1 MKKYSI
7 LLLSL
12 LSVAACTKENTQDVA
27 PVFNPDSKLIVH
39 AAFDE
44 ESTRIT
50 TEDGLGFALEANSE
64 QIGVYVR
71 NGEFDYPNILF
82 TAGDADEKGWISFS
96 SNEEGYKIYETSQI
110 FAYAPYS
117 ATSISINGSADG
129 GATEQAVING
139 KWDGKR
145 TINLPDVQTQS
156 KENDFSHLTKYYTV
170 VATPATPQQSDTR
183 GLDSYSVDLQFSGVF
198 ALVRFVLQNEQATD
212 VTVSKLVFSADAAL
226 TGYFNIDLTHENP
239 KLSNTEYAPEAVEGK
254 TFGKVEIQL
263 ATPAV
268 IAAGKQTELFAVV
281 NAVSAGTSKIE
292 VYGTLDGKEVVFE
305 KVISS
310 AKTFARNKRVALG
323 VKLENPVVAD
333 YAQEV
338 IDALKN
344 GGTVKIEKDVDL
356 SSKAVTAP
364 NGALMI
370 EIPEGTE
377 VNLNIPA
384 GVTVKLANEGE
395 NIRLFNYGNVTI
407 SGEGSIEGAY
417 GIMRNYGTLTVESGN
432 FKTTNTTGGTALCN
446 ENGGTMIINDA
457 NVNAAYY
464 ALYNDNGTMTINGG
478 TFKSTSN
485 KSNGNGQ
492 DPAYCVCICGENAET
507 TINYAVIEG
516 IQGGL
521 AAIDNAT
528 LTIHDGI
535 FSTYYPENGETY
547 LNHYALYTANVGTA
561 TVNGGKFYSEGS
573 KVCIYTGDNDV
584 EGQENGVIYLK
595 GGYFEDMGHN
605 QFSGETIKPAKGYK
619 WVELAEPL
627 VVTNESNG
635 KTNTYYYQIVEGED
649 LGYKEVEG
657 GYEIYSAKG
666 LQWLAEQVNGGNN
679 FSGKTVTLTA
689 DIDLEN
695 ADWTPIGTKGNPF
708 AGKFDG
714 GSRTISNLNVN
725 SPEEAFKGLFGR
737 LEKSG
742 TISNVNIDNATV
754 KGLSQVG
761 AIVGNAYTG
770 SVSNCHVSGDIAIE
784 GNYQVGGIAGNG
796 YATISDC
803 SVIGN
808 AGSYVKGTYK
818 ENNLEGDAVGGIIGY
833 ACEEH
838 TENDVISGCS
848 ATIDVSGTRKVGG
861 IAGQCGHTAN
871 LGSCTFSGNVATNA
885 DEAYI
890 AGNAGKIM
898 VGGLVGEL
906 TNDGGT
912 PPLCALYIRNC
923 TVAEGSTVTGV
934 DAKTTG
940 AILGGSRTAGY
951 TLNEENNTATGVTV
965 TPSNELPEGIVKTET
980 GYEIQSATG
989 LSNLAALV
997 NEGKDFAGETIVL
1010 ADNMNL
1016 EDIAWTPI
1024 GNCSRSQT
1032 TGAAF
1037 RGTFDGNGKVIS
1049 NLNCTLDAD
1058 NFGAGLFGLLDG
1070 ATVRNVTIDSG
1081 EISNNVDCAGAIC
1094 GVMVGESIIE
1104 NCHNTGATISAE
1116 GAAGGIVGR
1125 AYSKSN
1131 DTIKGCTN
1139 SAQVSGAQKVGGI
1152 VAIASNGGTH
1162 NIENCQNSGS
1172 VSGGNAGVGGIV
1184 GHTGGNQPTTV
1195 KNCTNTGT
1203 IGIATDL
1210 YAAGIVGFSI
1220 AASCNIENSN
1230 NEGTVTAINA
1240 GGIFGIVGSTQ
1251 ATNISGCEN
1260 HGDVTGVNI
1269 AGGISAGTSSGT
1281 LENCKNT
1288 ANITA
1293 SAEGGIAGGIAG
1305 QYRNAA
1311 IVNCAGGAAS
1321 AAVTAQYAGRIIGL
1335 ALNGTV
1341 FANNMPEDARL
1352 TLDDSNGDDYSGIS
1366 SIGAMGMYTSG
1377 GSIIIAGGTLHGL
1390 PVQAVELSHIRIEE
1404 GAAWD
1409 VYPNETGIWTSDKTR
1424 PWGREGLIETTDGY
1438 DIANNYGIL
1447 HFAQMVN
1454 NGVSTFSG
1462 KTILLK
1468 NNLNLGGE
1476 EWMPIGI
1483 GTRDGSTYTGN
1494 AFKGTFD
1501 GNGKTISGLKISERS
1516 NSAGL
1521 IGVLDGGTVKNVT
1534 LEVDIDVASKANELA
1549 AGCVGLLTNNGLI
1562 ENVTVNGSVKSEKA
1576 AAGIVSRVL
1585 KSGTVRNCHN
1595 HATVSGTSYNIGGIV
1610 GAAYYDNEGMT
1621 IEGCTNDGAVSGTY
1635 AVGGI
1640 AGLSAA
1646 EVKNCSNSAA
1656 ITGNGTSVGG
1666 VIGEQQNAGS
1676 ITGCTN
1682 TGNVTNKT
1690 AAYGNGGIV
1699 GWIRYTG
1706 DTAAYP
1712 NKSIIT
1718 VSGCENRGSVSGG
1731 NDAGGIVGTVY
1742 SYGNIINNK
1751 NYAPTL
1757 SAKSFVAGVVG
1768 NAQFTEGHPGMTD
1781 EEHVYVTDNY
1791 SETTL
1796 DNMTGGMKAK
1806 FVYINNSDKT
1816 TSSGNTPDNN

>member
-1 MKKYSI
+1 MKKHSI
-7 LLLSL
+7 LFLALL
-12 LSVAACTKENTQDVA
+12 AAVSCQKENTQDIA
-27 PVFNPDSKLIVH
+27 PVFDSNVELR
-39 AAFDE
+39 ASFDE
-44 ESTRIT
+44 QSSRIA
-50 TEDGLGFALEANSE
+50 TEDGLTFSLEEGKE
-64 QIGVYVR
+64 QIGVYIQNDGMNALENVL
-71 NGEFDYPNILF
+71 Y
-82 TAGDADEKGWISFS
+82 TAGSADEQGWIAFTTQMPVQVQS
-96 SNEEGYKIYETSQI
+96 TSKF

-117 ATSISINGSADG
+117 ATTVDVSGSTDG
-129 GATEQAVING
+129 GSTDDGAIEPAAAGSGWNG
-139 KWDGKR
+139 KR
-145 TINLPDVQTQS
+145 AINLPDLQEQPAAGVKT
-156 KENDFSHLTKYYTV
+156 DIAKYYSV
-170 VATPATPQQSDTR
+170 VAVPAIPVARDV
-183 GLDSYSVDLQFSGVF
+183 LDAYSVNLQFSGVF
-198 ALVRFVLQNEQATD
+198 ALVRFSLKNTTADEIK
-212 VTVSKLVFSADAAL
+212 VSKIVFSAENAAL
-226 TGYFNIDLTHENP
+226 TGYFSVDLTHENP
-239 KLSNTEYAPEAVEGK
+239 KLSNTEYAPEAIAGK
-254 TFGKVEIQL
+254 TFDKVTVTL
-263 ATPAV
+263 AEPAT
-268 IAAGKQTELFAVV
+268 IAAQETAEVYAVV
-281 NAVSAGTSKIE
+281 NAGTFTEPKFIAYATDAAGNDI
-292 VYGTLDGKEVVFE
+292 VFE
-305 KVISS
+305 KTLK
-310 AKTFARNKRVALG
+310 AKTFSRQQRTAIG
-323 VKLENPVVAD
+323 VNLENPVVAD

-356 SSKAVTAP
+356 SGKAVTAP

-377 VNLNIPA
+377 INLNIPA

-407 SGEGSIEGAY
+407 SGEGCIEGAY

-446 ENGGTMIINDA
+446 ENGGTMIINNA
-457 NVNAAYY
+457 NIDAAYY

-485 KSNGNGQ
+485 NNNSNGQ

-521 AAIDNAT
+521 AAIDKAT

-649 LGYKEVEG
+649 LGYKEVDG
-657 GYEIYSAKG
+657 GYEVYSAQG
-666 LQWLAEQVNGGNN
+666 MQWLAEQVNG
-679 FSGKTVTLTA
+679 
-689 DIDLEN
+689 
-695 ADWTPIGTKGNPF
+695 
-708 AGKFDG
+708 
-714 GSRTISNLNVN
+714 
-725 SPEEAFKGLFGR
+725 
-737 LEKSG
+737 
-742 TISNVNIDNATV
+742 
-754 KGLSQVG
+754 
-761 AIVGNAYTG
+761 
-770 SVSNCHVSGDIAIE
+770 
-784 GNYQVGGIAGNG
+784 
-796 YATISDC
+796 
-803 SVIGN
+803 
-808 AGSYVKGTYK
+808 
-818 ENNLEGDAVGGIIGY
+818 
-833 ACEEH
+833 
-838 TENDVISGCS
+838 
-848 ATIDVSGTRKVGG
+848 
-861 IAGQCGHTAN
+861 
-871 LGSCTFSGNVATNA
+871 
-885 DEAYI
+885 
-890 AGNAGKIM
+890 
-898 VGGLVGEL
+898 
-906 TNDGGT
+906 
-912 PPLCALYIRNC
+912 
-923 TVAEGSTVTGV
+923 
-934 DAKTTG
+934 
-940 AILGGSRTAGY
+940 
-951 TLNEENNTATGVTV
+951 
-965 TPSNELPEGIVKTET
+965 
-980 GYEIQSATG
+980 
-989 LSNLAALV
+989 
-997 NEGKDFAGETIVL
+997 GKDFAGETIVL

-1016 EDIAWTPI
+1016 EGIAWTPI

-1049 NLNCTLDAD
+1049 NLNCALDAD

-1081 EISNNVDCAGAIC
+1081 EISNSADCAGAIC
-1094 GVMVGESIIE
+1094 GVMVGESVIE
-1104 NCHNTGATISAE
+1104 NCHNTGATISAK

-1203 IGIATDL
+1203 VGIATDL

-1240 GGIFGIVGSTQ
+1240 GGIFGCVGSTQ

-1260 HGDVTGVNI
+1260 RGDVTGVNI
-1269 AGGISAGTSSGT
+1269 AGGISAGAASGT

-1341 FANNMPEDARL
+1341 VANNMPEDARL

-1390 PVQAVELSHIRIEE
+1390 PIQAVELSHIRIED

-1409 VYPNETGIWTSDKTR
+1409 MYPNETGIWTSDKTR

-1454 NGVSTFSG
+1454 N
-1462 KTILLK
+1462 
-1468 NNLNLGGE
+1468 
-1476 EWMPIGI
+1476 
-1483 GTRDGSTYTGN
+1483 
-1494 AFKGTFD
+1494 
-1501 GNGKTISGLKISERS
+1501 
-1516 NSAGL
+1516 
-1521 IGVLDGGTVKNVT
+1521 
-1534 LEVDIDVASKANELA
+1534 
-1549 AGCVGLLTNNGLI
+1549 
-1562 ENVTVNGSVKSEKA
+1562 
-1576 AAGIVSRVL
+1576 
-1585 KSGTVRNCHN
+1585 
-1595 HATVSGTSYNIGGIV
+1595 
-1610 GAAYYDNEGMT
+1610 
-1621 IEGCTNDGAVSGTY
+1621 
-1635 AVGGI
+1635 
-1640 AGLSAA
+1640 
-1646 EVKNCSNSAA
+1646 
-1656 ITGNGTSVGG
+1656 
-1666 VIGEQQNAGS
+1666 
-1676 ITGCTN
+1676 
-1682 TGNVTNKT
+1682 
-1690 AAYGNGGIV
+1690 
-1699 GWIRYTG
+1699 
-1706 DTAAYP
+1706 
-1712 NKSIIT
+1712 
-1718 VSGCENRGSVSGG
+1718 
-1731 NDAGGIVGTVY
+1731 
-1742 SYGNIINNK
+1742 
-1751 NYAPTL
+1751 
-1757 SAKSFVAGVVG
+1757 
-1768 NAQFTEGHPGMTD
+1768 
-1781 EEHVYVTDNY
+1781 
-1791 SETTL
+1791 
-1796 DNMTGGMKAK
+1796 
-1806 FVYINNSDKT
+1806 
-1816 TSSGNTPDNN
+1816 

>member
-1 MKKYSI
+1 MKKQSI
-7 LLLSL
+7 LFLALL
-12 LSVAACTKENTQDVA
+12 AAASCQKENTQDIA
-27 PVFNPDSKLIVH
+27 PVVDSNVELR
-39 AAFDE
+39 ASFDE
-44 ESTRIT
+44 QSSRIAT
-50 TEDGLGFALEANSE
+50 DDGLTFTLEENNE
-64 QIGVYVR
+64 QIGVYIQNDGMNALENVL
-71 NGEFDYPNILF
+71 Y
-82 TAGDADEKGWISFS
+82 TAGAADEQGWISFTTQMPVQVQS
-96 SNEEGYKIYETSQI
+96 TSKF

-117 ATSISINGSADG
+117 ATTVDVSGSTEDG
-129 GATEQAVING
+129 ASEPSAAGSGWT
-139 KWDGKR
+139 GKR
-145 TINLPDVQTQS
+145 AINLPDLQEQPAAGVKT
-156 KENDFSHLTKYYTV
+156 DLAKYYSV
-170 VATPATPQQSDTR
+170 VAAPATPVARDV
-183 GLDSYSVDLQFSGVF
+183 LDSYSVNLQFSGVF
-198 ALVRFVLQNEQATD
+198 ALVRFSLKNTTADEIK
-212 VTVSKLVFSADAAL
+212 VSKIVFSAENAAL
-226 TGYFNIDLTHENP
+226 TGYFSVDLTHENP
-239 KLSNTEYAPEAVEGK
+239 KLSNTEYAPEAIAGK
-254 TFGKVEIQL
+254 TFDKVTVTL
-263 ATPAV
+263 AEPAT
-268 IAAGKQTELFAVV
+268 IAAQETAEVYAVV
-281 NAVSAGTSKIE
+281 NAGTFTEPKFIAYATDAAGNDI
-292 VYGTLDGKEVVFE
+292 VFE
-305 KVISS
+305 KTLK
-310 AKTFARNKRVALG
+310 AKTFSRQQRTAIG
-323 VKLENPVVAD
+323 VNLENPVVAD

-356 SSKAVTAP
+356 SGKAVTAP

-377 VNLNIPA
+377 INLNIPA

-407 SGEGSIEGAY
+407 SGEGCIEGAY

-446 ENGGTMIINDA
+446 ENGGTMIINNA
-457 NVNAAYY
+457 NIDAAYY

-485 KSNGNGQ
+485 NNNSNGQ

-521 AAIDNAT
+521 AAIDKAT

-573 KVCIYTGDNDV
+573 KVCIYICIYTGDNDV

-649 LGYKEVEG
+649 LGYKEVDG
-657 GYEIYSAKG
+657 GYEVYSAQG
-666 LQWLAEQVNGGNN
+666 MQWLAEQVNGGN
-679 FSGKTVTLTA
+679 
-689 DIDLEN
+689 
-695 ADWTPIGTKGNPF
+695 
-708 AGKFDG
+708 
-714 GSRTISNLNVN
+714 
-725 SPEEAFKGLFGR
+725 
-737 LEKSG
+737 
-742 TISNVNIDNATV
+742 
-754 KGLSQVG
+754 
-761 AIVGNAYTG
+761 
-770 SVSNCHVSGDIAIE
+770 
-784 GNYQVGGIAGNG
+784 
-796 YATISDC
+796 
-803 SVIGN
+803 
-808 AGSYVKGTYK
+808 
-818 ENNLEGDAVGGIIGY
+818 
-833 ACEEH
+833 
-838 TENDVISGCS
+838 
-848 ATIDVSGTRKVGG
+848 
-861 IAGQCGHTAN
+861 
-871 LGSCTFSGNVATNA
+871 
-885 DEAYI
+885 
-890 AGNAGKIM
+890 
-898 VGGLVGEL
+898 
-906 TNDGGT
+906 
-912 PPLCALYIRNC
+912 
-923 TVAEGSTVTGV
+923 
-934 DAKTTG
+934 
-940 AILGGSRTAGY
+940 
-951 TLNEENNTATGVTV
+951 
-965 TPSNELPEGIVKTET
+965 
-980 GYEIQSATG
+980 
-989 LSNLAALV
+989 
-997 NEGKDFAGETIVL
+997 DFAGETIVL

-1016 EDIAWTPI
+1016 EGIAWTPI

-1049 NLNCTLDAD
+1049 NLNCALDAD
-1058 NFGAGLFGLLDG
+1058 GFGAGLFGLLDG

-1081 EISNNVDCAGAIC
+1081 EISNSADCAGAIC
-1094 GVMVGESIIE
+1094 GVMVGESVIE
-1104 NCHNTGATISAE
+1104 NCHNTGATISAK

-1125 AYSKSN
+1125 AYGASN
-1131 DTIKGCTN
+1131 TITGCTN
-1139 SAQVSGAQKVGGI
+1139 SAQVSGTQKVGGI
-1152 VAIASNGGTH
+1152 VGITGTNGTTL
-1162 NIENCQNSGS
+1162 IDNCNNSGS
-1172 VSGGNAGVGGIV
+1172 VSGGNAGVGGIAGYV
-1184 GHTGGNQPTTV
+1184 GQPTTV

-1203 IGIATDL
+1203 VGIATDK
-1210 YAAGIVGFSI
+1210 YAAGIVGYHQTTP
-1220 AASCNIENSN
+1220 SCDIENCN
-1230 NEGTVTAINA
+1230 NEGAITAINA
-1240 GGIFGIVGSTQ
+1240 GGIFGCVGSTQ

-1260 HGDVTGVNI
+1260 RGDVTGVNI
-1269 AGGISAGTSSGT
+1269 AGGISAGAASGT

-1341 FANNMPEDARL
+1341 VANNMPEDARL

-1390 PVQAVELSHIRIEE
+1390 PVQAVELSHIRIED

-1438 DIANNYGIL
+1438 DIANTYGIL

-1621 IEGCTNDGAVSGTY
+1621 IEGCTNDGAISGTY

-1646 EVKNCSNSAA
+1646 EVKNCSNSATV
-1656 ITGNGTSVGG
+1656 TGNGTSVGG

-1682 TGNVTNKT
+1682 TGDVTNKT
-1690 AAYGNGGIV
+1690 EAYGNGGIV

-1706 DTAAYP
+1706 TADNYP
-1712 NKSIIT
+1712 NKNIIT
-1718 VSGCENRGSVSGG
+1718 VSGCENRGSISGG

-1742 SYGNIINNK
+1742 SYGNINNNE

-1816 TSSGNTPDNN
+1816 TDSGNTPDNN

>member
-1 MKKYSI
+1 MKKQSI
-7 LLLSL
+7 LFLALL
-12 LSVAACTKENTQDVA
+12 AAVSCQKENTQDIA
-27 PVFNPDSKLIVH
+27 PVFDSNVELR
-39 AAFDE
+39 ASFDE
-44 ESTRIT
+44 QSSRIA
-50 TEDGLGFALEANSE
+50 TEDGLTFSLEEGKE
-64 QIGVYVR
+64 QIGVYINLGDTPMYDNVL
-71 NGEFDYPNILF
+71 Y
-82 TAGDADEKGWISFS
+82 TAGSADEQGWISFS
-96 SNEEGYKIYETSQI
+96 TDVPVHVQSNSKF
-110 FAYAPYS
+110 FAYAPYN
-117 ATSISINGSADG
+117 ATTVDVSGSTDDG
-129 GATEQAVING
+129 AIEPAAAVSGWNG
-139 KWDGKR
+139 KR
-145 TINLPDVQTQS
+145 AINLPDLQEQPAAGVKT
-156 KENDFSHLTKYYTV
+156 DIAKYYSV
-170 VATPATPQQSDTR
+170 VAVPAIPVARDV
-183 GLDSYSVDLQFSGVF
+183 LDAYSVNLQFSGVF
-198 ALVRFVLQNEQATD
+198 ALVRFGLNNFTEGVIK
-212 VTVSKLVFSADAAL
+212 VSKIVFSAENAAL
-226 TGYFNIDLTHENP
+226 TGYFSVDLTHENP
-239 KLSNTEYAPEAVEGK
+239 KLANTEYAPEAVAGK
-254 TFGKVEIQL
+254 TFDKVTVTL
-263 ATPAV
+263 AEPAT
-268 IAAGKQTELFAVV
+268 IAAQEMAEVYAVV
-281 NAVSAGTSKIE
+281 NACAVTAPKLT
-292 VYGTLDGKEVVFE
+292 VYATDAEGKDIVFE
-305 KVISS
+305 KTLK
-310 AKTFARNKRVALG
+310 AKTFSRQQRTAIG

-356 SSKAVTAP
+356 SGKAVTAP

-377 VNLNIPA
+377 INLNIPA

-485 KSNGNGQ
+485 NNNSNGQ

-649 LGYKEVEG
+649 LGYKEVDG
-657 GYEIYSAKG
+657 GYEVYSAQG
-666 LQWLAEQVNGGNN
+666 MQWLAEQVNG
-679 FSGKTVTLTA
+679 
-689 DIDLEN
+689 
-695 ADWTPIGTKGNPF
+695 
-708 AGKFDG
+708 
-714 GSRTISNLNVN
+714 
-725 SPEEAFKGLFGR
+725 
-737 LEKSG
+737 
-742 TISNVNIDNATV
+742 
-754 KGLSQVG
+754 
-761 AIVGNAYTG
+761 
-770 SVSNCHVSGDIAIE
+770 
-784 GNYQVGGIAGNG
+784 
-796 YATISDC
+796 
-803 SVIGN
+803 
-808 AGSYVKGTYK
+808 
-818 ENNLEGDAVGGIIGY
+818 
-833 ACEEH
+833 
-838 TENDVISGCS
+838 
-848 ATIDVSGTRKVGG
+848 
-861 IAGQCGHTAN
+861 
-871 LGSCTFSGNVATNA
+871 
-885 DEAYI
+885 
-890 AGNAGKIM
+890 
-898 VGGLVGEL
+898 
-906 TNDGGT
+906 
-912 PPLCALYIRNC
+912 
-923 TVAEGSTVTGV
+923 
-934 DAKTTG
+934 
-940 AILGGSRTAGY
+940 
-951 TLNEENNTATGVTV
+951 
-965 TPSNELPEGIVKTET
+965 
-980 GYEIQSATG
+980 
-989 LSNLAALV
+989 
-997 NEGKDFAGETIVL
+997 GKDFAGETIVL

-1016 EDIAWTPI
+1016 EGIAWTPI

-1037 RGTFDGNGKVIS
+1037 RGTFDGNNKVIS
-1049 NLNCTLDAD
+1049 NLNCALDAD

-1070 ATVRNVTIDSG
+1070 ATVKNVTIDSG
-1081 EISNNVDCAGAIC
+1081 EISNSADCAGAIC
-1094 GVMVGESIIE
+1094 GVMVCESVIE
-1104 NCHNTGATISAE
+1104 NCHNTGAIISAK

-1203 IGIATDL
+1203 VGIATDL

-1240 GGIFGIVGSTQ
+1240 GGIFGCVGSIQ

-1269 AGGISAGTSSGT
+1269 AGGISAGASSGT

-1390 PVQAVELSHIRIEE
+1390 PIQAVELSHIRIED

-1621 IEGCTNDGAVSGTY
+1621 IEGCTNDGAISGTY

-1646 EVKNCSNSAA
+1646 EVKNCSNSATV
-1656 ITGNGTSVGG
+1656 TGNGTSVGG

-1682 TGNVTNKT
+1682 TGDVTNKT
-1690 AAYGNGGIV
+1690 EAYGNGGIV

-1706 DTAAYP
+1706 TADNYP
-1712 NKSIIT
+1712 NKNIIT
-1718 VSGCENRGSVSGG
+1718 VSGCENRGSISGG

-1742 SYGNIINNK
+1742 SYGNINNNE

-1796 DNMTGGMKAK
+1796 NNMTGGHKAK

-1816 TSSGNTPDNN
+1816 TDSGNTPDNN

>member
-1 MKKYSI
+1 MTTDYATKITNNCEPEKSKLIKIISMKKHSI
-7 LLLSL
+7 LFLALL
-12 LSVAACTKENTQDVA
+12 AAVSCQKENTQDIA
-27 PVFNPDSKLIVH
+27 PVFDSNVELR
-39 AAFDE
+39 ASFDE
-44 ESTRIT
+44 QSSRIA
-50 TEDGLGFALEANSE
+50 TEDGLTFSLEEGKE
-64 QIGVYVR
+64 QIGVYIQNDGMNALENVL
-71 NGEFDYPNILF
+71 Y
-82 TAGDADEKGWISFS
+82 TAGSADEQGWIAFTTQMPVQVQS
-96 SNEEGYKIYETSQI
+96 TSKF
-110 FAYAPYS
+110 FAYAPYN
-117 ATSISINGSADG
+117 ATTIDVSGSTDDG
-129 GATEQAVING
+129 AIEPAAAGSGWNG
-139 KWDGKR
+139 KR
-145 TINLPDVQTQS
+145 AINLPDLQEQPAAGVKT
-156 KENDFSHLTKYYTV
+156 DIAKYYSV
-170 VATPATPQQSDTR
+170 VAAPATPVARDV
-183 GLDSYSVDLQFSGVF
+183 LDAYSVNLQFSGVF
-198 ALVRFVLQNEQATD
+198 ALVRFSLKNTTADEIK
-212 VTVSKLVFSADAAL
+212 VSKIVFSAENAAL
-226 TGYFNIDLTHENP
+226 TGYFSVDLTHENP
-239 KLSNTEYAPEAVEGK
+239 KLSNTEYAPEAIAGK
-254 TFGKVEIQL
+254 TFDKVTVTL
-263 ATPAV
+263 AEPAT
-268 IAAGKQTELFAVV
+268 IAAQETAEVYAVV
-281 NAVSAGTSKIE
+281 NAGTFTEPKFIAYATDAAGNDI
-292 VYGTLDGKEVVFE
+292 VFE
-305 KVISS
+305 KTLK
-310 AKTFARNKRVALG
+310 AKTFSRQQRTAIG
-323 VKLENPVVAD
+323 VNLENPVVAD

-356 SSKAVTAP
+356 SGKAVTAP

-377 VNLNIPA
+377 INLNIPA

-485 KSNGNGQ
+485 NNNSNGQ

-649 LGYKEVEG
+649 LGYKEVDG
-657 GYEIYSAKG
+657 GYEVYSAQG
-666 LQWLAEQVNGGNN
+666 MQWLAEQVNG
-679 FSGKTVTLTA
+679 
-689 DIDLEN
+689 
-695 ADWTPIGTKGNPF
+695 
-708 AGKFDG
+708 
-714 GSRTISNLNVN
+714 
-725 SPEEAFKGLFGR
+725 
-737 LEKSG
+737 
-742 TISNVNIDNATV
+742 
-754 KGLSQVG
+754 
-761 AIVGNAYTG
+761 
-770 SVSNCHVSGDIAIE
+770 
-784 GNYQVGGIAGNG
+784 
-796 YATISDC
+796 
-803 SVIGN
+803 
-808 AGSYVKGTYK
+808 
-818 ENNLEGDAVGGIIGY
+818 
-833 ACEEH
+833 
-838 TENDVISGCS
+838 
-848 ATIDVSGTRKVGG
+848 
-861 IAGQCGHTAN
+861 
-871 LGSCTFSGNVATNA
+871 
-885 DEAYI
+885 
-890 AGNAGKIM
+890 
-898 VGGLVGEL
+898 
-906 TNDGGT
+906 
-912 PPLCALYIRNC
+912 
-923 TVAEGSTVTGV
+923 
-934 DAKTTG
+934 
-940 AILGGSRTAGY
+940 
-951 TLNEENNTATGVTV
+951 
-965 TPSNELPEGIVKTET
+965 
-980 GYEIQSATG
+980 
-989 LSNLAALV
+989 
-997 NEGKDFAGETIVL
+997 GKDFAGETIVL

-1016 EDIAWTPI
+1016 EGIAWTPI

-1037 RGTFDGNGKVIS
+1037 RGTFDGNNKVIS
-1049 NLNCTLDAD
+1049 NLNCALDAD

-1070 ATVRNVTIDSG
+1070 ATVKNVTIDSG
-1081 EISNNVDCAGAIC
+1081 EISNSADCAGAIC
-1094 GVMVGESIIE
+1094 GVMVGESVIE
-1104 NCHNTGATISAE
+1104 NCHNTGAIISAK

-1203 IGIATDL
+1203 VGIATDL

-1240 GGIFGIVGSTQ
+1240 GGIFGCVGSIQ

-1269 AGGISAGTSSGT
+1269 AGGISAGASSGT

-1390 PVQAVELSHIRIEE
+1390 PIQAVELSHIRIED

-1621 IEGCTNDGAVSGTY
+1621 IEGCTNDGAISGTY

-1646 EVKNCSNSAA
+1646 EVKNCSNSATV
-1656 ITGNGTSVGG
+1656 TGNGTSVGG

-1682 TGNVTNKT
+1682 TGDVTNKT
-1690 AAYGNGGIV
+1690 EAYGNGGIV

-1706 DTAAYP
+1706 TADNYP
-1712 NKSIIT
+1712 NKNIIT
-1718 VSGCENRGSVSGG
+1718 VSGCENRGSISGG

-1742 SYGNIINNK
+1742 SYGNINNNE

-1796 DNMTGGMKAK
+1796 NNMTGGHKAK

-1816 TSSGNTPDNN
+1816 TDSGNTPDNN

>member
-1 MKKYSI
+1 MTTDTENSNNHYTNPKNNMKKQSI
-7 LLLSL
+7 LFLALL
-12 LSVAACTKENTQDVA
+12 AAVSCQKENTQDIA
-27 PVFNPDSKLIVH
+27 PVFDSNVELR
-39 AAFDE
+39 ASFDE
-44 ESTRIT
+44 QSSRIA
-50 TEDGLGFALEANSE
+50 TEDGLTFSLEEGKE
-64 QIGVYVR
+64 QIGVYINLGDTPMYDNVL
-71 NGEFDYPNILF
+71 Y
-82 TAGDADEKGWISFS
+82 TAGSADEQGWISFS
-96 SNEEGYKIYETSQI
+96 TDVPVHVQSNSKF

-117 ATSISINGSADG
+117 ATTVDVSGSTDG
-129 GATEQAVING
+129 GSTDDGAIEPAAAGSGWNG
-139 KWDGKR
+139 KR
-145 TINLPDVQTQS
+145 AINLPDLQEQPAAGVKT
-156 KENDFSHLTKYYTV
+156 DIAKYYSV
-170 VATPATPQQSDTR
+170 VAAPAIPAARDV
-183 GLDSYSVDLQFSGVF
+183 LDSYSVNLQFSGVF
-198 ALVRFVLQNEQATD
+198 ALVRFGLNNFTEGEIK
-212 VTVSKLVFSADAAL
+212 VSKIVFSAENAAL
-226 TGYFNIDLTHENP
+226 TGYFSVDLTHENP
-239 KLSNTEYAPEAVEGK
+239 KLANTEYAPEAVAGK
-254 TFGKVEIQL
+254 TFDKVTVTLAEPATIQPQKM
-263 ATPAV
+263 AEV
-268 IAAGKQTELFAVV
+268 YAVV
-281 NAVSAGTSKIE
+281 NACAVTAPKLT
-292 VYGTLDGKEVVFE
+292 VYATDAEGKDIVFE
-305 KVISS
+305 KTLSD
-310 AKTFARNKRVALG
+310 KTFSRQQRTAIG

-356 SSKAVTAP
+356 SGKAVTAP

-377 VNLNIPA
+377 INLNIPA

-407 SGEGSIEGAY
+407 SGEGCIEGAY

-446 ENGGTMIINDA
+446 ENGGTMIINNA
-457 NVNAAYY
+457 NIDAAYY

-485 KSNGNGQ
+485 NNNSNGQ

-521 AAIDNAT
+521 AAIDKAT

-649 LGYKEVEG
+649 LGYKEVDG

-679 FSGKTVTLTA
+679 FSGKTITLTA

-695 ADWTPIGTKGNPF
+695 ADWTPIGSKANPF

-737 LEKSG
+737 LVESG
-742 TISNVNIDNATV
+742 TISNININNAVV
-754 KGLSQVG
+754 KGYDEVG
-761 AIVGNAYTG
+761 AIVGSAYTG
-770 SVSNCHVSGDIAIE
+770 SVSNCHVSGDIVIE
-784 GNYQVGGIAGNG
+784 GHYHVGGITGYG
-796 YATISDC
+796 YAPISGC

-818 ENNLEGDAVGGIIGY
+818 ENNFEGDAVGGIIGY
-833 ACEEH
+833 AAEKGNAEAK
-838 TENDVISGCS
+838 VISECS
-848 ATIDVSGTRKVGG
+848 ATIDVIGTRKVGG
-861 IAGQCGHTAN
+861 IAGQCGKDAN
-871 LGSCTFSGNVATNA
+871 VYGCTFSGNVSTNA
-885 DEAYI
+885 DETYI
-890 AGNAGKIM
+890 AANAGKIM

-906 TNDGGT
+906 TGSSLFIKNS
-912 PPLCALYIRNC
+912 

-965 TPSNELPEGIVKTET
+965 TPTIAEGIELTSDGTYNIVSAAGVK
-980 GYEIQSATG
+980 S
-989 LSNLAALV
+989 LAELV
-997 NEGKDFAGETIVL
+997 NAGDNFEGKTIVL
-1010 ADNMNL
+1010 TAD
-1016 EDIAWTPI
+1016 A
-1024 GNCSRSQT
+1024 
-1032 TGAAF
+1032 
-1037 RGTFDGNGKVIS
+1037 
-1049 NLNCTLDAD
+1049 
-1058 NFGAGLFGLLDG
+1058 
-1070 ATVRNVTIDSG
+1070 
-1081 EISNNVDCAGAIC
+1081 
-1094 GVMVGESIIE
+1094 
-1104 NCHNTGATISAE
+1104 
-1116 GAAGGIVGR
+1116 
-1125 AYSKSN
+1125 
-1131 DTIKGCTN
+1131 
-1139 SAQVSGAQKVGGI
+1139 
-1152 VAIASNGGTH
+1152 
-1162 NIENCQNSGS
+1162 
-1172 VSGGNAGVGGIV
+1172 
-1184 GHTGGNQPTTV
+1184 
-1195 KNCTNTGT
+1195 
-1203 IGIATDL
+1203 
-1210 YAAGIVGFSI
+1210 
-1220 AASCNIENSN
+1220 
-1230 NEGTVTAINA
+1230 
-1240 GGIFGIVGSTQ
+1240 
-1251 ATNISGCEN
+1251 
-1260 HGDVTGVNI
+1260 
-1269 AGGISAGTSSGT
+1269 
-1281 LENCKNT
+1281 
-1288 ANITA
+1288 
-1293 SAEGGIAGGIAG
+1293 
-1305 QYRNAA
+1305 
-1311 IVNCAGGAAS
+1311 
-1321 AAVTAQYAGRIIGL
+1321 
-1335 ALNGTV
+1335 
-1341 FANNMPEDARL
+1341 
-1352 TLDDSNGDDYSGIS
+1352 
-1366 SIGAMGMYTSG
+1366 
-1377 GSIIIAGGTLHGL
+1377 
-1390 PVQAVELSHIRIEE
+1390 
-1404 GAAWD
+1404 
-1409 VYPNETGIWTSDKTR
+1409 
-1424 PWGREGLIETTDGY
+1424 
-1438 DIANNYGIL
+1438 
-1447 HFAQMVN
+1447 
-1454 NGVSTFSG
+1454 
-1462 KTILLK
+1462 
-1468 NNLNLGGE
+1468 NLGGE
-1476 EWMPIGI
+1476 EWMPIGN
-1483 GTRDGSTYTGN
+1483 GTRNSAGYKGN

-1501 GNGKTISGLKISERS
+1501 GNGKTISGLKIANRS
-1516 NSAGL
+1516 GSDAAGL
-1521 IGVLDGGTVKNVT
+1521 IGVLDGGTVKNLT
-1534 LEVDIDVASKANELA
+1534 LDVDINVSDNNDLA
-1549 AGCVGLLTNNGLI
+1549 AGCVGLLTNNGI
-1562 ENVTVNGSVKSEKA
+1562 VENVTVSGNVKSVKA
-1576 AAGIVSRVL
+1576 AAGIVSRVI

-1646 EVKNCSNSAA
+1646 EVKNCSNSATV
-1656 ITGNGTSVGG
+1656 TGNGTSVGG

-1742 SYGNIINNK
+1742 SYGNINNNE

-1816 TSSGNTPDNN
+1816 TDSGNTPDDGVQVSTAEEAIAAIQGGGKVTVAGAIDKIDFTTLNPTAPVELVLNAKVGEIVLGSSASNPAQTTITVAKDVDYPTFSVAKEKDIQNLTIIGDPTSSKACTSGINALNQGITTVKNVTIKGVRFQGKGVNLTFTADPQTTQNIVIEDCEGIDMVESLFQSSNNGGIKNDSFVVSDITIRNNKATFSTSVIDVNAIDIRFVTTGTVLIENNTFINPTKHGIMADRNACENFIVRGNTFTNPVEDGVKIDYPINNVVIENNTITPTEYGIRIARFKSDYNPTVTISGNSIDMSKAKNTFNGISIAPNEANGQAKLVIKENVKVAGNVTEWFSINSALVLNEGSDVATPFNN